1 MTEVYYELVS
11 VVDRNDQFQQL
22 RLTEIGRMLEQCH
35 QKGAKM
41 KSLWVKG
48 ILIEGQCRA
57 WYIFS
62 HRQSEVA
69 RRYSDD

>member
-41 KSLWVKG
+41 KSFMG
-48 ILIEGQCRA
+48 ERN
-57 WYIFS
+57 FN
-62 HRQSEVA
+62 
-69 RRYSDD
+69 